1 MEGIGTEIMSE
12 KIRKFLFYCKSGDTA
27 GGKINIEKEIGK
39 KADSFQGKVLKAAF
53 WFFLVFFIC
62 GLISRGMYG
71 AMLPRVSVES
81 PSRMYLNHKVEAE
94 GKVVENKKTAVLA
107 ETGIRIEAVLVKE
120 GQSVKKDEPLVQL
133 DLKDLEDLIENKE
146 IEIEKNEIQIRT
158 MEKNEA
164 LAANEKAVNQ
174 KRANEDYENARKKGD
189 ISLGEVQDKINEAKA
204 ERDKLPSQKEYV
216 AAARK
221 QDEEYQTLL
230 NDLEEKK
237 KQLEDLKSKEA
248 ESEEEKEEKKKA
260 VENLRIEI
268 EQARATLSSYK
279 EKQTAAFK
287 QEWETKKA
295 QLDQDISNYE
305 NESRQASM
313 QKDDDMRLAG
323 RAVEDANRE
332 TAADSSLELARLEK
346 RELEKQLNTYRK
358 IKEEGGKILAPVEG
372 DIVEIHA
379 VEGDRTGDGALLHM
393 TVREEGYRFQAEISK
408 GDKKYVQLG
417 DPAEVELGSNQET
430 FSDIPVETIEESK
443 EQKDTY
449 ILFFPV
455 TKEMGNLGD
464 TGIMRITVTG
474 EEKKLCVPLSAIHS
488 DGKQNYVLSA
498 SASKTILGEEL
509 KVVRHNVTILDKN
522 ETYAAIDQGSIS
534 EEDKIIVSSTKQI
547 EKGDTVRLLEE

>member
-1 MEGIGTEIMSE
+1 MSE
-12 KIRKFLFYCKSGDTA
+12 KIRKFLFYWKSGDMA
-27 GGKINIEKEIGK
+27 GGKVDVEKEIGK
-39 KADSFQGKVLKAAF
+39 KADSFQEKVLKAAF

-71 AMLPRVSVES
+71 AMLPRVKVES

-146 IEIEKNEIQIRT
+146 IEIEKNRIQIRT

-174 KRANEDYENARKKGD
+174 KRANEDYENARQKGD

-221 QDEEYQTLL
+221 QDGEYQTLL

-237 KQLEDLKSKEA
+237 EQLEDLKSKEA
-248 ESEEEKEEKKKA
+248 ASEEEKKKA
-260 VENLRIEI
+260 IENLQIEI
-268 EQARATLSSYK
+268 EEARAALSSYK

-305 NESRQASM
+305 KESRQASM

-346 RELEKQLNTYRK
+346 RELEKQLDTYRK

-379 VEGDRTGDGALLHM
+379 VEGERTGDGALLHM
-393 TVREEGYRFQAEISK
+393 TDREEGYRFQAEISK

-430 FSDIPVETIEESK
+430 FSDIPVETMEESK
-443 EQKDTY
+443 EQKDSY
-449 ILFFPV
+449 ILSFPV

-474 EEKKLCVPLSAIHS
+474 EKKKLCVPLSAIHS

-498 SASKTILGEEL
+498 SVSKTILGEEL

-522 ETYAAIDQGSIS
+522 EAYAAIDQGSIS

-547 EKGDTVRLLEE
+547 EKGDTVRLSEE